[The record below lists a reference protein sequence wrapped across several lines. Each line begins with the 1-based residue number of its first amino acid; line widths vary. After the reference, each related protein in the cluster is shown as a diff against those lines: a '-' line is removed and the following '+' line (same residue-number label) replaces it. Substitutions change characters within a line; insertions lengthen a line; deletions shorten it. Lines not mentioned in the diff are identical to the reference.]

1 MDALLCKSDFNATRN
16 SSRGSSR
23 NTCATRVRAASS
35 RSGASSGRG
44 RSDTSI
50 HCTTSSNCK
59 ARERLAMAA
68 LHLRPQILYGA
79 QLQLLYSAFR
89 LPQALSNLPNASLL
103 HKSLVYHL
111 LLNLRKPPHQEEQ
124 LGAILDCPHLGS
136 LQVGSGG
143 PVRRIVR
150 GRELPRRPF
159 GVVDDS
165 VRRNPQKPRH
175 KWHAA
180 PVITL
185 QAGQRFV
192 KHFRR
197 DIFRGG
203 SLSNAA
209 AN

>member
-1 MDALLCKSDFNATRN
+1 MDALLCKSDFKATRN
-16 SSRGSSR
+16 SSRGRSR
-23 NTCATRVRAASS
+23 NACATRVREASS
-35 RSGASSGRG
+35 RSGVSSGCG

-89 LPQALSNLPNASLL
+89 LPQALSNLSNASLL
-103 HKSLVYHL
+103 RKSLVDHL
-111 LLNLRKPPHQEEQ
+111 LLHLRKPPHQQEQ
-124 LGAILDCPHLGS
+124 LRAILDCPHLGS

-150 GRELPRRPF
+150 GKELARGAF
-159 GVVDDS
+159 GVINDR

-175 KWHAA
+175 QWHAA
-180 PVITL
+180 PLIT
-185 QAGQRFV
+185 R
-192 KHFRR
+192 
-197 DIFRGG
+197 
-203 SLSNAA
+203 
-209 AN
+209 